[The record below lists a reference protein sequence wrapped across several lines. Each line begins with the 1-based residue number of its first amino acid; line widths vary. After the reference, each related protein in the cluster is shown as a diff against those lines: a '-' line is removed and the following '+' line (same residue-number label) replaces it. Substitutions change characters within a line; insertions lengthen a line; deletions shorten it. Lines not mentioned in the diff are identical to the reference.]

1 MDVVAALDFGGTK
14 IALATATPT
23 GEILEQARIDTE
35 PEGGAERALRR
46 AMDAAH
52 GLLARA
58 DGRCLAVGAVCPGI
72 PRADRVLLAPNV
84 PGWGDLAFERE
95 VRAALGVERVAVRND
110 VKAAAE
116 AEVRWGA
123 LRGAAPAVFVS
134 LGTGIAAAIAAGG
147 RVLDGA
153 HGASGELAYVLRG
166 ADDELAF
173 ADGHAPLE
181 ERAAGRFIG
190 ERASHVAGRPLT
202 GAEAFA
208 SDDPR
213 VAALV
218 DATLDE
224 LAAQVANL
232 AILVDPERIAVGG
245 GLMGSPERVLGAI
258 RRRLDRAAPFPPELV
273 AARFVHDGALRGAL
287 ALGLDLVG
295 APQPDERHSGASSA

>member
-1 MDVVAALDFGGTK
+1 MDHVAALDFGGTK
-14 IALATATPT
+14 IALATATPA
-23 GEILEQARIDTE
+23 GEILEEARIDTE
-35 PEGGAERALRR
+35 PAGGAERALGR
-46 AMDAAH
+46 AMEAART
-52 GLLARA
+52 LLARTG
-58 DGRCLAVGAVCPGI
+58 GRCLAVGAVCPGI
-72 PRADRVLLAPNV
+72 PRADDVLLAPNV

-95 VRAALGVERVAVRND
+95 VRDGLGVARVAVRND

-123 LRGAAPAVFVS
+123 LRGADPAVFLS
-134 LGTGIAAAIAAGG
+134 LGTGIAAAIVAGG
-147 RVLDGA
+147 RVLEGA
-153 HGASGELAYVLRG
+153 HGASGELAYVLG
-166 ADDELAF
+166 ESDEAAF

-181 ERAAGRFIG
+181 ERAGGRFVG
-190 ERASHVAGRPLT
+190 ERASRAADRTVTA
-202 GAEAFA
+202 AEAFA

-224 LAAQVANL
+224 LAVHVANL

-245 GLMGSPERVLGAI
+245 GVMGSPERVLGAI
-258 RRRLDRAAPFPPELV
+258 RRRLDRAVPFPPELV

-287 ALGLDLVG
+287 ALALDALA

>member
-14 IALATATPT
+14 IALATATPA

-35 PEGGAERALRR
+35 PAGGAQRALAR
-46 AMDAAH
+46 AMDAA
-52 GLLARA
+52 GTLLARSG
-58 DGRCLAVGAVCPGI
+58 GRCLAVGAVCPGI
-72 PRADRVLLAPNV
+72 PRADEVLLAPNV

-95 VRAALGVERVAVRND
+95 VRAGLGVERVAVRND

-116 AEVRWGA
+116 AELRWGA
-123 LRGAAPAVFVS
+123 LRGADPAIFLS

-147 RVLDGA
+147 RVLEGA
-153 HGASGELAYVLRG
+153 HGASGELAYVLDRS
-166 ADDELAF
+166 DEVAF

-181 ERAAGRFIG
+181 ERAGGRFVG
-190 ERASHVAGRPLT
+190 ERASAVAGQDLT
-202 GAEAFA
+202 AAEAFA

-218 DATLDE
+218 DSTLDE
-224 LAAQVANL
+224 LAVQVANL

-287 ALGLDLVG
+287 ALALDVLA

>member
-14 IALATATPT
+14 IALATATPA

-35 PEGGAERALRR
+35 PAGGAQRALAR
-46 AMDAAH
+46 AMDAART
-52 GLLARA
+52 LLARTR
-58 DGRCLAVGAVCPGI
+58 GRGVAVGAVCPRI
-72 PRADRVLLAPNV
+72 PRAHEVLLAPNV
-84 PGWGDLAFERE
+84 PGGGDLAFERE
-95 VRAALGVERVAVRND
+95 IRAGLGVERVAVRND
-110 VKAAAE
+110 AKAAAE
-116 AEVRWGA
+116 AELRWGA
-123 LRGAAPAVFVS
+123 LRGADPAVFVS

-147 RVLDGA
+147 RVLEGA
-153 HGASGELAYVLRG
+153 HGASGELAYVLCG
-166 ADDELAF
+166 AEEAAF

-181 ERAAGRFIG
+181 ERAGGRFVG
-190 ERASHVAGRPLT
+190 ERASAVAGRALT
-202 GAEAFA
+202 AAEAFA

-224 LAAQVANL
+224 LAVHVANL

-245 GLMGSPERVLGAI
+245 GLMGSPARVLGAI

-287 ALGLDLVG
+287 ALALDVLA
-295 APQPDERHSGASSA
+295 APQPGERHSGASTA

>member
-14 IALATATPT
+14 IALATATPA

-35 PEGGAERALRR
+35 PAQGAQRALAR
-46 AMDAAH
+46 AMEAALT
-52 GLLARA
+52 LLARTG
-58 DGRCLAVGAVCPGI
+58 GRCLAVGAVCPGL
-72 PRADRVLLAPNV
+72 PREDRVLLAPNV

-95 VRAALGVERVAVRND
+95 IRAGLGVERVAVRND

-116 AEVRWGA
+116 AELRWGA
-123 LRGAAPAVFVS
+123 LRGADPAVFLS
-134 LGTGIAAAIAAGG
+134 LGTGIAATIAAGG
-147 RVLDGA
+147 RVLEGA
-153 HGASGELAYVLRG
+153 HGASGELAYVLSG
-166 ADDELAF
+166 ADEDAAF

-181 ERAAGRFIG
+181 ERAGGRFVG
-190 ERASHVAGRPLT
+190 ERASAVAGRALT
-202 GAEAFA
+202 AAEAFA

-224 LAAQVANL
+224 LAVHVANL
-232 AILVDPERIAVGG
+232 ATLVDPERIAVGG
-245 GLMGSPERVLGAI
+245 GLMGSPDRVLGAI

-287 ALGLDLVG
+287 ALALDVLG
-295 APQPDERHSGASSA
+295 APQADERHSGASSA